1 MAKTVS
7 VYDMEGKS
15 IGNVELPEFFETP
28 VRSDLIK
35 RAVVALQSHMFQPQ
49 GRDPMA
55 GKRNTAQSIGVGHAM
70 SRIPRIK
77 GDRYPKANQAA
88 FAPGTVKG
96 RLLFPPVPSKRVS
109 KKINSKELKL
119 AMLSAL
125 AATTSKE
132 LIKTRGHR
140 IVEGQEFPLVVSDD
154 LEHLVKNSEAEGLLK
169 KMGIWDDVERAS
181 KRKMRSGRG
190 SMRGRPFKHPVS
202 ALVVVEKKQGAEKAF
217 GNFAGVNVVD
227 AASLNVEDLAPG
239 THPGRLTIWS
249 QSALKAISIRLGG
262 NIS

>member
-1 MAKTVS
+1 
-7 VYDMEGKS
+7 
-15 IGNVELPEFFETP
+15 
-28 VRSDLIK
+28 
-35 RAVVALQSHMFQPQ
+35 
-49 GRDPMA
+49 
-55 GKRNTAQSIGVGHAM
+55 
-70 SRIPRIK
+70 
-77 GDRYPKANQAA
+77 
-88 FAPGTVKG
+88 
-96 RLLFPPVPSKRVS
+96 
-109 KKINSKELKL
+109 
-119 AMLSAL
+119 MLSAL

-140 IVEGQEFPLVVSDD
+140 IAEGQEFPLVVSDD

-190 SMRGRPFKHPVS
+190 SMRGRPSKHPVS